1 MNLKDYCSFL
11 KEAGVADPR
20 RYLATEL
27 GLSKATINSYI
38 CGRRL
43 ISPENCLTLVN
54 LSRGHLTC
62 EELRPDI
69 PWKFAQLDRSNAETG
84 RLKKEIKQYL
94 SCPGA
99 EALKIRTRKS
109 NDKHRLLKFE
119 GKRWKPIFNHR

>member
-54 LSRGHLTC
+54 LSR

-94 SCPGA
+94 SSPGA
-99 EALKIRTRKS
+99 EALTA
-109 NDKHRLLKFE
+109 
-119 GKRWKPIFNHR
+119 

>member
-54 LSRGHLTC
+54 L
-62 EELRPDI
+62 
-69 PWKFAQLDRSNAETG
+69 RSNAETG

-99 EALKIRTRKS
+99 EALTA
-109 NDKHRLLKFE
+109 
-119 GKRWKPIFNHR
+119 

>member
-43 ISPENCLTLVN
+43 IS
-54 LSRGHLTC
+54 
-62 EELRPDI
+62 
-69 PWKFAQLDRSNAETG
+69 LDRSNAETG

-94 SCPGA
+94 SSPGA
-99 EALKIRTRKS
+99 EALTA
-109 NDKHRLLKFE
+109 
-119 GKRWKPIFNHR
+119 

>member
-69 PWKFAQLDRSNAETG
+69 PWKFAQLDRSNAENG

-99 EALKIRTRKS
+99 EALS
-109 NDKHRLLKFE
+109 A
-119 GKRWKPIFNHR
+119 

>member
-43 ISPENCLTLVN
+43 ISP
-54 LSRGHLTC
+54 
-62 EELRPDI
+62 
-69 PWKFAQLDRSNAETG
+69 
-84 RLKKEIKQYL
+84 
-94 SCPGA
+94 
-99 EALKIRTRKS
+99 
-109 NDKHRLLKFE
+109 
-119 GKRWKPIFNHR
+119 

>member
-54 LSRGHLTC
+54 LSRGHLSC

-84 RLKKEIKQYL
+84 RLKKEIKAVFEL
-94 SCPGA
+94 PRS
-99 EALKIRTRKS
+99 RS
-109 NDKHRLLKFE
+109 VNRLNFE
-119 GKRWKPIFNHR
+119 NKNKEKQ

>member
-1 MNLKDYCSFL
+1 MNLKDYRSFL

-62 EELRPDI
+62 EELHPDI

-94 SCPGA
+94 SCPRA
-99 EALKIRTRKS
+99 EALTAGPTRNINKKI
-109 NDKHRLLKFE
+109 E
-119 GKRWKPIFNHR
+119 

>member
-20 RYLATEL
+20 RYLAT
-27 GLSKATINSYI
+27 NSYI

-94 SCPGA
+94 SSPGA
-99 EALKIRTRKS
+99 EALTA
-109 NDKHRLLKFE
+109 
-119 GKRWKPIFNHR
+119 